1 MSGGDDI
8 VSVGSLGCARA
19 SWKKGSLKSSMCFS
33 SEMRPLQA
41 SLSFEHRDY
50 VEYTPVTD
58 AWTARID
65 RSPLRRASKMRSD
78 ISELPPSL
86 DDA

>member
-41 SLSFEHRDY
+41 SLSVEHHDY
-50 VEYTPVTD
+50 VDYYLFRLMHGPRE
-58 AWTARID
+58 
-65 RSPLRRASKMRSD
+65 SNGHL
-78 ISELPPSL
+78 
-86 DDA
+86 